1 MNLLRVTIR
10 GIEQPH
16 KLQQVGATPTPATNL
31 RRGIEPDDGSGPAL
45 FNSSGIEHPAL

>member
-1 MNLLRVTIR
+1 
-10 GIEQPH
+10 
-16 KLQQVGATPTPATNL
+16 L